1 MSWFGAVQAQEYPH
15 AKWALAQRMRSHNR
29 DLDVERAVDEGRV
42 LRTHVLRPTWHFVNG
57 EDLGW
62 MLALTGPRLL
72 RTTALYNR
80 RQGLDE
86 RTLARARSLF
96 ERILSGGRHLTRV
109 ELRAALERN
118 RIGASTVQFWLLTL
132 HAELHGLLCS
142 GPRRGRHATYALL
155 GERAKNPRRIS
166 GDEAISEL
174 TRRYFQ
180 SHGPATVRDFVWWSG
195 LTTSAARRGLDIIK
209 ARKETVD
216 GLTYWSCGG
225 APGTSQ
231 TPPVHLLPIYDE
243 YVVAYRDRVAVP
255 HGPGAAPSVAIASV
269 TFRHALVCGGE
280 IAGTW
285 RVVRRPG
292 SVELDVTPLRRLR
305 DGERR
310 GLAMA
315 AERYGRFLE
324 TPVSIATR

>member
-1 MSWFGAVQAQEYPH
+1 MRWFGGVQAQEYPH

-29 DLDVERAVDEGRV
+29 DADVERALDEGRI
-42 LRTHVLRPTWHFVNG
+42 LRTHVLRPTWHFVAA

-80 RQGLDE
+80 RAGLDE
-86 RTLARARSLF
+86 RVLARARSLF
-96 ERILSGGRHLTRV
+96 ERILSGHRHLTRV
-109 ELRAALERN
+109 ELRAALEGN
-118 RIGASTVQFWLLTL
+118 RIRASTVQFWLLTL
-132 HAELHGLLCS
+132 HAELHGILCS
-142 GPRRGRHATYALL
+142 GPLRGRHATYALL
-155 GERAKNPRRIS
+155 SERATDPPRLT

-195 LTTSAARRGLDIIK
+195 LTTADARRGLDIIK
-209 ARKETVD
+209 ARKEVVD
-216 GLTYWSCGG
+216 GLTSWSSGG
-225 APGTSQ
+225 DRATSHSVA
-231 TPPVHLLPIYDE
+231 VHLLPIYDE

-255 HGPGAAPSVAIASV
+255 HGPPADLEGTASV

-292 SVELDVTPLRRLR
+292 RVEVHVTPLRRLR
-305 DGERR
+305 GAERR
-310 GLAMA
+310 GVADA
-315 AERYGRFLE
+315 AERYARFLG
-324 TPVSIATR
+324 TPVSIAMQ